1 MRALKASI
9 NALSGMMPATQNG
22 DARSLQPC
30 VVKDPF
36 LLGVNHDSR

>member
-9 NALSGMMPATQNG
+9 NALSGMIPAKQNG
-22 DARSLQPC
+22 DALSLQPC
-30 VVKDPF
+30 AVKDPF